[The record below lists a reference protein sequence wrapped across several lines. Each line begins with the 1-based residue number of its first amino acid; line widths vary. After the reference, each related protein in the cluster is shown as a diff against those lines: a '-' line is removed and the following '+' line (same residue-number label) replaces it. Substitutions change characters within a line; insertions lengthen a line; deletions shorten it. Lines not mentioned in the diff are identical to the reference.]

1 MTDRAASQSPQPA
14 AAASSPLALY
24 VGIDVAK
31 DKLDLARTDRPSGIL
46 TVPNDDAGIARIV
59 VAELRTANPVVIVV
73 EATGGIERPLVAAL
87 LEAGL
92 PVSVVNPVRVRRF
105 AQGLNKLAKT
115 DAIDA
120 HVLAEYGRCAS
131 PRLAERRSAAR
142 EELDAL
148 VTCRRQLVS
157 TRADQKNRRGA
168 TANKDARRAID
179 AVLSTL
185 DKQIAALDRRVRK
198 LIESDPDDLGDGD
211 RRLQSVPGVGPAL
224 SSTLLAELGELGTI
238 DRQRI
243 ASLVGVAPFNRDSG
257 SRRGKRAIRGGRT
270 AVRCTLYMNAITAIR
285 FNPVLKAFAQRLT
298 KAGKPAKVIIV
309 AAMRKLLSLLNAMQ
323 RLKLDWEQL
332 DVVKKLAVNT

>member
-1 MTDRAASQSPQPA
+1 MTDRAASQSSQP
-14 AAASSPLALY
+14 AASSPLALY

-31 DKLDLARTDRPSGIL
+31 DKLDLARTDRPSAVL
-46 TVPNDDAGIARIV
+46 TVANDDAGIARLV
-59 VAELRTANPVVIVV
+59 CELRAANPAVIVV
-73 EATGGIERPLVAAL
+73 EATGGVERPLVAAL

-92 PVSVVNPVRVRRF
+92 PAAVVNPARVRHF
-105 AQGLNKLAKT
+105 ARGVGKLAKT

-120 HVLAEYGRCAS
+120 RVLAEYGRCAS
-131 PRLAERRSAAR
+131 PRLAEKRSAAR

-157 TRADQKNRRGA
+157 TRADQKNRRAA
-168 TANKDARRAID
+168 TAHKDARRAID

-224 SSTLLAELGELGTI
+224 SSTLLAELGELGKT
-238 DRQRI
+238 DRQHI
-243 ASLVGVAPFNRDSG
+243 ASLVGVAPFNDDSAG
-257 SRRGKRAIRGGRT
+257 RRGKRSIRGGRA
-270 AVRCTLYMNAITAIR
+270 AVRNTLYMAAVAATR
-285 FNPVLKAFAQRLT
+285 FNPVLKQFAERLT
-298 KAGKPAKVIIV
+298 KAGKPAKVVIV

-323 RLKLDWEQL
+323 RLKLDWDQL

>member
-1 MTDRAASQSPQPA
+1 MTDRAASQSSQP
-14 AAASSPLALY
+14 AASSPLALY

-31 DKLDLARTDRPSGIL
+31 DKLDLARTDRPSAVL
-46 TVPNDDAGIARIV
+46 TVANDDAGITRL
-59 VAELRTANPVVIVV
+59 VAELQTANPAVIVV
-73 EATGGIERPLVAAL
+73 EATGGLERPLVAAL
-87 LEAGL
+87 LDAGL
-92 PVSVVNPVRVRRF
+92 PVAVVNPARVRNF
-105 AQGLNKLAKT
+105 ARGLNKLAKT

-131 PRLAERRSAAR
+131 PRLAEKRSAAR
-142 EELDAL
+142 EQLDAL

-168 TANKDARRAID
+168 TVHKDARRAID

-185 DKQIAALDRRVRK
+185 DKQIATLDRRVRK

-224 SSTLLAELGELGTI
+224 ASTLLAELGELGGT

-243 ASLVGVAPFNRDSG
+243 ASLTGLAPFNDDSG
-257 SRRGKRAIRGGRT
+257 RRRGKRAIRGGRT
-270 AVRCTLYMNAITAIR
+270 AVRCTLYMGAISAIR
-285 FNPVLKAFAQRLT
+285 SNPVIKAFADRLT
-298 KAGKPAKVIIV
+298 QAGKPAKVVIV

-323 RLKLDWEQL
+323 RLKLSWDQL

>member
-1 MTDRAASQSPQPA
+1 MTDRAASQSSQP
-14 AAASSPLALY
+14 AASSPLALY

-31 DKLDLARTDRPSGIL
+31 DKLDLARTDRPSAIL
-46 TVPNDDAGIARIV
+46 TVANDDAGVARL
-59 VAELRTANPVVIVV
+59 VAELRPVTPAAIVV
-73 EATGGIERPLVAAL
+73 EATGGIERSLVAAL

-92 PVSVVNPVRVRRF
+92 PVAVVNPARVRHF
-105 AQGLNKLAKT
+105 ARGVGKLAKT

-131 PRLAERRSAAR
+131 PRLAEKRSVAR

-157 TRADQKNRRGA
+157 TRADQKNRRAA
-168 TANKDARRAID
+168 TAHKDARRAID

-238 DRQRI
+238 DRQHV
-243 ASLVGVAPFNRDSG
+243 ASLVGVAPFNDDSAG
-257 SRRGKRAIRGGRT
+257 RRGKRCIRGGRT

-285 FNPVLKAFAQRLT
+285 CNPVLKAFADRLT
-298 KAGKPAKVIIV
+298 RAGKPAKVVIV
-309 AAMRKLLSLLNAMQ
+309 AAMRKLLTLLNAMQ
-323 RLKLDWEQL
+323 RLKLDWDQL